1 MSCHSFTTSLDTL
14 LAPSWFKPMHC
25 LVSTW
30 VSGQA
35 SVLSDLPGPVILR
48 GIFKAPKTGKL
59 VISCAFSPLPSFSRR
74 LAKFPFVPDGWA
86 IKLSESPFADLMSR
100 QTLSRSHWY
109 IFCIG
114 RVNFGRHS
122 NLNPRI
128 HNWLWG
134 VDVVET
140 PGSLTASECRDFE
153 GRLMVSSYYIILR
166 HCRLACHGR
175 TWSEQRRRALFWT
188 VSATTL
194 HHNASERSQDD
205 VLLIDFLHAWT
216 KYKCSDSW
224 VHTEQMFERRCPIQW
239 LPVTYWK
246 YASKVCG

>member
-1 MSCHSFTTSLDTL
+1 
-14 LAPSWFKPMHC
+14 MHC
-25 LVSTW
+25 LFSTW

-109 IFCIG
+109 IFYIG

-128 HNWLWG
+128 HNWLWR

-153 GRLMVSSYYIILR
+153 GRLMVSSYYILIVALPLGLPWKDMIR
-166 HCRLACHGR
+166 TATKSSFLDSFSNDAPPQSKWAESGWCFIDWLFARLN
-175 TWSEQRRRALFWT
+175 Q
-188 VSATTL
+188 V
-194 HHNASERSQDD
+194 
-205 VLLIDFLHAWT
+205 
-216 KYKCSDSW
+216 
-224 VHTEQMFERRCPIQW
+224 
-239 LPVTYWK
+239 
-246 YASKVCG
+246 